1 MQDSI
6 IILMLLSFSSGINFL
21 VLFLSSIMLIIRGK
35 YRFQKLFSITY
46 FLWGLC
52 FASIFFYDY
61 GEFYFQF
68 CFQNTLILIL
78 NFSIIGFMIISL
90 LDLLLYKKPFSY
102 LRVLFILPF
111 ILFPISYIITKNE
124 VIYTVLQYF
133 TMVLCLAIYLY
144 IEIKVRI
151 YYREIH
157 DYYSNIERIHLKWTV
172 YILRLCLVI
181 LVLWLGLS
189 FNFLPFM
196 DIIYN
201 VLTLPLI
208 LYISYKI
215 YFQELPEEINQ
226 EKEGGFND
234 RKTLIQGIDITALIL
249 EKKYYLT
256 ENLNLTMLASL
267 IGTNRTYL
275 SRFINKELNTNF
287 YDYINAFRVEH
298 AMRLLK
304 DSNSKQSLEE
314 VAYQSGFGSYT
325 TFNRFFKKRY
335 NTTPGG
341 FRARKTSSNDLN

>member
-21 VLFLSSIMLIIRGK
+21 VLFLSSIMLIIKGK
-35 YRFQKLFSITY
+35 YRFQKLFSLSF
-46 FLWGLC
+46 FLWGLS
-52 FASIFFYDY
+52 FSDVFFYDY
-61 GEFYFQF
+61 GEMGSKF
-68 CFQNTLILIL
+68 CYQNTLILIL

-124 VIYTVLQYF
+124 IIYTVLQYF
-133 TMVLCLAIYLY
+133 TMVLCLIIYLY
-144 IEIKVRI
+144 IELKIRK
-151 YYREIH
+151 YNKEIQ

-181 LVLWLGLS
+181 VALWLGLS
-189 FNFLPFM
+189 FNFLPFT

-201 VLTLPLI
+201 IITLPLI

-215 YFQELPEEINQ
+215 YFQEPPKEINQ
-226 EKEGGFND
+226 EKEGGIND
-234 RKTLIQGIDITALIL
+234 RETLIQGVDITALIL
-249 EKKYYLT
+249 EKQYYLT

-275 SRFINKELNTNF
+275 SRFINTKLNTTF
-287 YDYINAFRVEH
+287 YDYINTFRVEH
-298 AMRLLK
+298 AMRLLR

-341 FRARKTSSNDLN
+341 FRARETSSNNLN